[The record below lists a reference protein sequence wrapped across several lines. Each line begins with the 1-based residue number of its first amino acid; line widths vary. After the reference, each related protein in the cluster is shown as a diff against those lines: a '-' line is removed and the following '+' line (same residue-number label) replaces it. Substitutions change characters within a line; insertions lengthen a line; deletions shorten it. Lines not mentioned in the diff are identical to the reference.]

1 MRKLAITALLMSA
14 SANSIAGPFAEVGVG
29 QIISDGCIK
38 DYDERNQRMGCSNNP
53 LGIVSVGWQYRGL
66 AIQAE
71 HMSSLVEKDK
81 GLNVISIKYRY
92 EFFKD

>member
-1 MRKLAITALLMSA
+1 MSRSMVAMLMIA
-14 SANSIAGPFAEVGVG
+14 SAPAIAGPFAEVGVG
-29 QIISDGCIK
+29 QVISNGCIK
-38 DYDERNQRMGCSNNP
+38 DFDERTRQWGCCNNP
-53 LGIVSVGWQYRGL
+53 LGSVAIGWQHNGL

>member
-1 MRKLAITALLMSA
+1 MSRSMTAMLMLASTQAV
-14 SANSIAGPFAEVGVG
+14 AGPFAEVGVS
-29 QIISDGCIK
+29 QVISDGCVK
-38 DYDERNQRMGCSNNP
+38 DFDERAKQWGCSDNP
-53 LGIVSVGWQYRGL
+53 LGSVAIGWQHKGL